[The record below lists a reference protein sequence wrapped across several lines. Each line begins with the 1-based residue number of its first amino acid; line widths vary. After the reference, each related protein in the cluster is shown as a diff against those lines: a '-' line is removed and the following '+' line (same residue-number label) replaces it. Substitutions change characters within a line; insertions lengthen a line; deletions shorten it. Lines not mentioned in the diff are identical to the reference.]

1 MQFSGP
7 PCTPVTACWWPV
19 FATRGDSAVRA
30 AVKTDEQDDCRC
42 SDAACYWHCH
52 VTTDVCRPPIC
63 SIWNTERH
71 RQTDRDRHE
80 QAWKLPQVANKCIR
94 LWTVGLKRT
103 LAASGQ
109 YPRVAAAAGQVDGP
123 TDQTDALCFPPS
135 MAISPQIPNNHIYII
150 IIYYATRAA
159 HTHTTAYNH
168 IHQHTQNYIQ
178 NYILRSIK
186 TQKKTKNELHA
197 YSQ

>member
-42 SDAACYWHCH
+42 SDAACYLHCH
-52 VTTDVCRPPIC
+52 VTADVCRPPIC

-109 YPRVAAAAGQVDGP
+109 YPRVAAAAAGQVDGP
-123 TDQTDALCFPPS
+123 TDQTDALRFPPS
-135 MAISPQIPNNHIYII
+135 MAISPKIPNNHIY
-150 IIYYATRAA
+150 YYHLLR
-159 HTHTTAYNH
+159 HTGSP
-168 IHQHTQNYIQ
+168 HTQQHDTTTYI
-178 NYILRSIK
+178 NIHK
-186 TQKKTKNELHA
+186 TTYKTT
-197 YSQ
+197 Y